1 MGYGVAS
8 LMESLI
14 DVLEKESDE
23 YKNLLNLSMQKT
35 QVIVSE
41 DLDQLA
47 RITDEEQLIVSR
59 INHLDTIRNEAVQDI
74 ANVLNKDV
82 TKLKIADLIKMLG
95 QRPEEQQ
102 KLAAAF
108 DVLQTNVKNVA
119 RINEQNRELI
129 QNALEM
135 VQFHMNLIQSMK
147 AAPETANYNRGACS
161 TGDIIGIER
170 KSFDAKQ

>member
-74 ANVLNKDV
+74 ANVLN
-82 TKLKIADLIKMLG
+82 LSLIH
-95 QRPEEQQ
+95 
-102 KLAAAF
+102 
-108 DVLQTNVKNVA
+108 
-119 RINEQNRELI
+119 I
-129 QNALEM
+129 
-135 VQFHMNLIQSMK
+135 
-147 AAPETANYNRGACS
+147 
-161 TGDIIGIER
+161 
-170 KSFDAKQ
+170 